1 MVDPDFDTFVP
12 AVKGNQFEDFTVD
25 QELTHHWGRT
35 LTESDN
41 VVFCAATCNWHPMYT
56 NVEFA
61 RARGLSGT
69 PLHPMLVLCTAVGL
83 SVEDLSECG
92 GPFLGIE
99 DCTFRTPVCPGDT
112 RTAHSQVLDKRTWES
127 RPGVGIV
134 TWHSEGRNPHGD
146 VVVDF
151 TRSNLVQSRS
161 AL

>member
-69 PLHPMLVLCTAVGL
+69 PLHPMLVLCTVVGL
-83 SVEDLSECG
+83 SVEDLSEFG

-99 DCTFRTPVCPGDT
+99 DCTFRTPVYPGDT
-112 RTAHSQVLDKRTWES
+112 LTAHSQVLDKRTSES

-134 TWHSEGRNPHGD
+134 TWHSEGRNQHGD